1 MRFSCAML
9 YVKDLPR
16 MHDFYSELFG
26 AKPVNTRW
34 TDSWARFDLGGGAS
48 FALHAIPSDIAREI
62 QVSDVPREKSAAKF
76 IFEVDDVAGERL
88 RLESLKV
95 RIMSRPWQE
104 PSESFEAVD
113 PEGNIFQISARI
125 RDQD

>member
-9 YVKDLPR
+9 YVKDLSR

-26 AKPVNTRW
+26 VKPVNTKW
-34 TDSWARFDLGGGAS
+34 TDSWARFDMGGAS
-48 FALHAIPSDIAREI
+48 FALHAIPADIAREI

-76 IFEVDDVAGERL
+76 IFEVDDVARERL

-95 RIMSRPWQE
+95 RIMQRPWQE
-104 PSESFEAVD
+104 PSESFEVVD

-125 RDQD
+125 RDQV